1 MVIFHGKM
9 LVHQRVHLEHSGQIP
24 DAIFMYFRS
33 KRKALPTFFFDIDSN
48 GEHRLNPGLL
58 DEKFQGAK
66 LAELVDIIPVCIGIV
81 HNNVNCTAFTTI
93 YNNVIIM
100 YDTYIYIYVY
110 I

>member
-1 MVIFHGKM
+1 
-9 LVHQRVHLEHSGQIP
+9 
-24 DAIFMYFRS
+24 MYFPS

-81 HNNVNCTAFTTI
+81 YNNVNCTAFTTI
-93 YNNVIIM
+93 YNKVMIM
-100 YDTYIYIYVY
+100 YDIYIYIILYNYTYTHFNCLDFYVD
-110 I
+110 